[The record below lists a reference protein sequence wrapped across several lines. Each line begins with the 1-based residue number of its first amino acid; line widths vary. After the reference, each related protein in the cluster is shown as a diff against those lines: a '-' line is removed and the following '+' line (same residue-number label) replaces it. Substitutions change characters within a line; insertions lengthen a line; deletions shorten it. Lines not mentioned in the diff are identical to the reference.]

1 MDFEFDYITGYVIP
15 VFNPDHEYVP
25 ANVYNVRVCVCV
37 RVRARQGPT
46 TGSEVSQATTRSLE
60 E

>member
-1 MDFEFDYITGYVIP
+1 MDFEFDSITGYVIP

-25 ANVYNVRVCVCV
+25 ANVYNVRVCICV

-46 TGSEVSQATTRSLE
+46 GSEVSQATTHSPE
-60 E
+60 D

>member
-1 MDFEFDYITGYVIP
+1 MDFEFDSITDYAIP
-15 VFNPDHEYVP
+15 VFDHDHEYVP
-25 ANVYNVRVCVCV
+25 AHVYNVRVCVRV
-37 RVRARQGPT
+37 RVRARQDPT